1 MASIGPRLAWRQK
14 LRIHIK
20 AIFQAIPASL
30 LIVGEGK
37 DLYYR
42 ATWEVTEI
50 PPTDFSTGDVV
61 AICNRWYTLPTW
73 NHVLYSLLSKVLLK
87 STWDDVGVIW
97 MRNDVPYIF
106 FTEFE
111 GAKVMSMNEF
121 IETRLP
127 RGMAVRKLII
137 DEPHVSRRPSS
148 SVAAL
153 FATEVQKLTP
163 HPWYIFSASL
173 RHGPEYKYY
182 EFALEM
188 SRQRYKIYEMRK
200 RKASSLAVK
209 KQEEK
214 FKEMEK
220 MRQHLST
227 LVEHDGNFRL
237 FNGSMVASFLATFDL
252 LDRNLPPP
260 SRYVPQD
267 FAHDLPFKCLA
278 KLEEPV
284 VFFKN

>member
-14 LRIHIK
+14 LRIHFK
-20 AIFQAIPASL
+20 AILQALPVSL

-50 PPTDFSTGDVV
+50 QPSEFSTGDIVT
-61 AICNRWYTLPTW
+61 ICNRWYTLPTW
-73 NHVLYSLLSKVLLK
+73 NHKCYSLLSKVLLK

-97 MRNDVPYIF
+97 MKNGVPYIF
-106 FTEFE
+106 FCDFE
-111 GAKVMSMNEF
+111 GAKVLSMDEF
-121 IETRLP
+121 IQTRLP
-127 RGMAVRKLII
+127 RGMAVRKLLI
-137 DEPHVSRRPSS
+137 DEPSLSRRPTS

-153 FATEVQKLTP
+153 FSTEVQKLTP
-163 HPWYIFSASL
+163 HPWYLFSASL
-173 RHGPEYKYY
+173 RHGNENKYY
-182 EFALEM
+182 EFMLEM
-188 SRQRYKIYEMRK
+188 SRERYRIYEMRK
-200 RKASSLAVK
+200 RKTSSLAVK
-209 KQEEK
+209 NQEEK
-214 FKEMEK
+214 LKEMEE

-227 LVEHDGNFRL
+227 FVKHDGNFRL
-237 FNGSMVASFLATFDL
+237 FNGSMAASFLATFDL